1 MIQTVNFNAFHDS
14 FTAIRPDNFT
24 YSGLRA
30 LFDYLEQLE
39 VDMGAA
45 IELDVIAICCDFSQ
59 YDSTFDALEEYRLQD
74 REELEDRTLVI
85 ECEDGTLIIQNF

>member
-1 MIQTVNFNAFHDS
+1 MIQTVNFNTFHDS

-59 YDSTFDALEEYRLQD
+59 YDSVESALKEFQFKDE
-74 REELEDRTLVI
+74 EELEENTAVI
-85 ECEDGTLIIQNF
+85 RCDDGTIIIQYF